1 MSFPI
6 PSVIVL
12 HLGNEEAEVALI
24 SFWQS
29 QQTLKAF
36 SAKREL
42 FCSWGGHSP
51 ISSCF
56 CTVLTGRAS
65 HRAVFSAMP
74 PSLWVNVALFR
85 QHGDSFLFHLASINS
100 FPFFSCGVY
109 RTLWSYWSREV
120 LAHCICLG
128 NLQIYP
134 FAFSWVQANVTRKSW
149 FAPTAVLLWIQPSLP
164 ACFCVPC
171 LLSWCRLNIKH
182 LCTGTTVFVSIE
194 AAGLMLNCSDFF
206 GRFIGASY
214 RKSSKHFPAEKNNQ
228 FYQK

>member
-85 QHGDSFLFHLASINS
+85 QHGDSFLFHLASITS
-100 FPFFSCGVY
+100 FPFFPVVFIEHCGPIDHV
-109 RTLWSYWSREV
+109 RSLLIASALETSRFTHLHSPGCRLTW
-120 LAHCICLG
+120 LARAGLHPPLC
-128 NLQIYP
+128 Y
-134 FAFSWVQANVTRKSW
+134 FEFSH
-149 FAPTAVLLWIQPSLP
+149 PCLP
-164 ACFCVPC
+164 AFVFLVYFPDAGWISSTYVQVQLY
-171 LLSWCRLNIKH
+171 LLALKQ
-182 LCTGTTVFVSIE
+182 LG
-194 AAGLMLNCSDFF
+194 
-206 GRFIGASY
+206 
-214 RKSSKHFPAEKNNQ
+214 
-228 FYQK
+228 